1 LATTFGKVI
10 FVIIAQYKWDF
21 SGKKL
26 RRRIIPQPVVT
37 GYKVREE
44 LWK

>member
-1 LATTFGKVI
+1 MYNTNGTF
-10 FVIIAQYKWDF
+10 AE
-21 SGKKL
+21 KKL
-26 RRRIIPQPVVT
+26 RRRINPQPVVT